1 MTITRTRTSV
11 VPASAGG
18 VVAAVRNSDVARHPA
33 TELAGR
39 AVYARGYS
47 PLGKTHPVVKVRK

>member
-1 MTITRTRTSV
+1 MSTTRTRTSV

-18 VVAAVRNSDVARHPA
+18 VIAAIANSDRARHPA

-39 AVYARGYS
+39 NVYAHGYS

>member
-1 MTITRTRTSV
+1 MILTRTRTSV

-18 VVAAVRNSDVARHPA
+18 VIAAVANSDRARHPA

-47 PLGKTHPVVKVRK
+47 PLGKTHPIIKVRK